1 MQAAQQPARS
11 NLLAEVRPLTDQEF
25 GRFRQLVESEV
36 GIHLSS
42 VKHALVNARLLSRI
56 RELGLRTYGEYY
68 DRVVASRHEEM
79 VHFINAICTN
89 ETRFFREPHQFD
101 YVRKVLVPRWQELAH
116 ERSRG
121 RRVRV
126 WSAACSSGE
135 EPYTLAM
142 TLLTALPNDWS
153 VEVLATDISTKV
165 LERAV
170 SAIYPLER
178 VGEVPQEYQKTYL
191 LRGVG
196 SRQGTFRIGPN
207 ARSAVRF
214 QRENLVTGDFTPL
227 GRFDLVLCRNVL
239 MYFKPETRQDVSAR
253 LVQRLAPG
261 GHLFVGHSESLHG
274 LDIGIETVAPTMYRL
289 KERA

>member
-1 MQAAQQPARS
+1 MQTVQPVSS

-25 GRFRQLVESEV
+25 ARFRQLVETEV

-68 DRVVASRHEEM
+68 DRVVSSRHDEL

-101 YVRKVLVPRWQELAH
+101 YVRKVLVPRWQEQA
-116 ERSRG
+116 RACRRG

-142 TLLTALPNDWS
+142 TLLSALPNDWS
-153 VEVLATDISTKV
+153 VDVLATDISTKV

-178 VGEVPQEYQKTYL
+178 VGEVPAGLHKPYL
-191 LRGVG
+191 LRGFG

-207 ARSAVRF
+207 VRSVVRF
-214 QRENLVTGDFTPL
+214 QRENLVTGDLTPL
-227 GRFDLVLCRNVL
+227 GSFDLVLCRNVL
-239 MYFKPETRQDVSAR
+239 MYFKPETRRDVSAR
-253 LVQRLAPG
+253 LVRRLAPG

-274 LDIGIETVAPTMYRL
+274 LDIGLETVAPTMYRL
-289 KERA
+289 KELA